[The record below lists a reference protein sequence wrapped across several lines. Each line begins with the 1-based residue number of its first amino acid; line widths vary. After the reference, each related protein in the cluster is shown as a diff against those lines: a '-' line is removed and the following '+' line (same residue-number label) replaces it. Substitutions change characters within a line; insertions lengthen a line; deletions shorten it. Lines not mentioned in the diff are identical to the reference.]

1 MLTHRSVS
9 SVALWITTIGSSCRV
24 TIAPRKKP
32 AAIPA
37 ASPTTTGTTRF
48 IDLTTNRLHLAI
60 YFFLHRSSLPEN
72 TADSQALSKGA
83 PRPQKFR
90 QKLYVRQNRV
100 PGALECSRVS
110 CDPERIE

>member
-1 MLTHRSVS
+1 MLTPRSVL

-37 ASPTTTGTTRF
+37 ASPTATGTTRF

-72 TADSQALSKGA
+72 TADSQALSKRA

-90 QKLYVRQNRV
+90 QKLYV
-100 PGALECSRVS
+100 
-110 CDPERIE
+110 IEKHQLGSATTSTK